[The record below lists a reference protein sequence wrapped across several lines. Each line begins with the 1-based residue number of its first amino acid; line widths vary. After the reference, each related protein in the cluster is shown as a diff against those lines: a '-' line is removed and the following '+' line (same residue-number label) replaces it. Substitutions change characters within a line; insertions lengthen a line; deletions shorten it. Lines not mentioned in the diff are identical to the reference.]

1 MLKNAISRTR
11 LLPIRFLSTLTKLPE
26 IPLTHGGGAAYD
38 NDLRSTSGLGLGD
51 GITNH
56 TEKWLQVSIP
66 HPPLLLSLPQGDDKS
81 PIEYVNEVEP
91 IKVHGLVAVSHG
103 GGIEG
108 CH

>member
-11 LLPIRFLSTLTKLPE
+11 LLPVRFLSTLTKHSE

-38 NDLRSTSGLGLGD
+38 NDLRSTSALGIGD

-56 TEKWLQVSIP
+56 TEKWLQVNIP
-66 HPPLLLSLPQGDDKS
+66 HLVFLFGLPQGDDKS

-103 GGIEG
+103 GGI
-108 CH
+108 